1 MARFDGVDW
10 GGQGSVR
17 QPMSTAPTAGGNSNW
32 LTNVQDP
39 MQDYAAFG
47 ILNEILG
54 LGKNQRQQAYDLQ
67 GVNMGSRKQ
76 AIENASPMGRQKAV
90 DKTRAQL
97 SSNASRV
104 GKEAAMR
111 AKAAG
116 YGDQSGGIMSDL
128 VNSANQQ
135 GNDFQADINSPDSIN
150 AGLMQAMG
158 LSDPNQVMNLTPTML
173 ALLDSM
179 YQKSGLVDAE
189 RARSRS
195 SGLGGIAG
203 GILGNLTSGLD
214 WTKVL
219 GL

>member
-1 MARFDGVDW
+1 
-10 GGQGSVR
+10 
-17 QPMSTAPTAGGNSNW
+17 MSTAPTGGNNNW
-32 LTNVQDP
+32 LTTTQDP

-76 AIENASPMGRQKAV
+76 AIENASPIGRQKAV
-90 DKTRAQL
+90 DKNRAQL

-116 YGDQSGGIMSDL
+116 YGDQGGGIMAD
-128 VNSANQQ
+128 VMNAANQQ
-135 GNDFQADINSPDSIN
+135 GNQFQSDINSPESTN
-150 AGLMQAMG
+150 AALMQAMG
-158 LSDPNQVMNLTPTML
+158 LSDPNAVMNLTPTML

-189 RARSRS
+189 RARSRGG
-195 SGLGGIAG
+195 GLAGIAG
-203 GILGNLTSGLD
+203 GLLGSVTSGLD

>member
-17 QPMSTAPTAGGNSNW
+17 QPMSTAPTGGNNNW
-32 LTNVQDP
+32 LTTTQDP

-76 AIENASPMGRQKAV
+76 AIENASPIGRQKAV
-90 DKTRAQL
+90 DKNRAQL

-116 YGDQSGGIMSDL
+116 YGDQGGGIMAD
-128 VNSANQQ
+128 VMNAANQQ
-135 GNDFQADINSPDSIN
+135 GNQFQSDINSPESTN
-150 AGLMQAMG
+150 AALMQAMG
-158 LSDPNQVMNLTPTML
+158 LSDPNAVMNLTPTML

-203 GILGNLTSGLD
+203 GLLGNLTSGLD